1 LEELSRVGPLY
12 GYYPNSSKTKLLV
25 KTPFLSRANELF
37 GDTGMQIT
45 TEGGKYLGGTI
56 GNELFRQMFVTNKV
70 EEWIAE
76 LESLSSFA
84 QSHATT
90 CSLCSSHS
98 WHHGQVASWPSGIMF
113 YGLPIWKNQ
122 GQAF

>member
-1 LEELSRVGPLY
+1 
-12 GYYPNSSKTKLLV
+12 
-25 KTPFLSRANELF
+25 
-37 GDTGMQIT
+37 
-45 TEGGKYLGGTI
+45 
-56 GNELFRQMFVTNKV
+56 MFVTNKV

-84 QSHATT
+84 QSQPHAAYAALT
-90 CSLCSSHS
+90 HGIMAK